1 MSDWTDAINA
11 IEDKLNN
18 VADIG
23 NIHKNEPLTRNWDQ
37 YIKEHKF
44 TTVGGRN
51 TIRAWIIRRTGI
63 RDIWVTNTQSYLE
76 HEFTVFFFFAYA
88 DGITSPDTETEF
100 QDILESVLTEF
111 REDYRLNNVFDTREP
126 PVVNVVPELAVFGP
140 AGCHAG
146 TLVIRG
152 QIDHTF

>member
-1 MSDWTDAINA
+1 MSDWTDVIAA

-23 NIHKNEPLTRNWDQ
+23 NIHANRPLATNWNEYNKKHG
-37 YIKEHKF
+37 YI
-44 TTVGGRN
+44 TVGGRD
-51 TIRAWIIRRTGI
+51 TIRTWIIRRTGM

-76 HEFTVFFFFAYA
+76 HEFTAIFFFAYA
-88 DGITSPDTETEF
+88 DGVTAADTETEF
-100 QDILESVLTEF
+100 QEILESVLTEF
-111 REDYRLNNVFDTREP
+111 REDYRLNNTFDTREP
-126 PVVNVVPELAVFGP
+126 PIINIVPELAQFGP
-140 AGCHAG
+140 PGCHAG